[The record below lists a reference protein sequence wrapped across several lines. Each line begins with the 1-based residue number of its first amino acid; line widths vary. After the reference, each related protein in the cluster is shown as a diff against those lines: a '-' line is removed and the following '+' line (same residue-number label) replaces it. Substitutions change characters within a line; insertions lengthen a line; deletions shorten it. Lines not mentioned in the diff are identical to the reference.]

1 MSAQEPLNGVMGEL
15 DSTSAIAEETA
26 MAVDSEGG
34 QPVQDGEPVAK
45 LQANERLLFCAEV
58 LIGYKCEVQVRGWR
72 VIRCST
78 LLLVGSCPTS
88 CTCAAA
94 CSPPQ
99 GKSPPSVTHCEHCIV
114 VHMFLV
120 QLTDGTV
127 YEGIFHTM
135 KVDGKDAHV
144 VLKYAKVVKD
154 PTITAEGLQAI
165 AKKPEV
171 TKVIHSDDIAGVVAK
186 DVRMAA
192 EDLGSE
198 QYDVGFETDATI
210 SRGRGG

>member
-1 MSAQEPLNGVMGEL
+1 MHSLPL
-15 DSTSAIAEETA
+15 
-26 MAVDSEGG
+26 
-34 QPVQDGEPVAK
+34 
-45 LQANERLLFCAEV
+45 
-58 LIGYKCEVQVRGWR
+58 
-72 VIRCST
+72 
-78 LLLVGSCPTS
+78 
-88 CTCAAA
+88 
-94 CSPPQ
+94 
-99 GKSPPSVTHCEHCIV
+99 
-114 VHMFLV
+114 

-144 VLKYAKVVKD
+144 VLKYAKVIKD
-154 PTITAEGLQAI
+154 PSITAEGLQAI

-186 DVRMAA
+186 DVRMAP

-198 QYDVGFETDATI
+198 QYEVGFETDAAI

>member
-1 MSAQEPLNGVMGEL
+1 M
-15 DSTSAIAEETA
+15 
-26 MAVDSEGG
+26 
-34 QPVQDGEPVAK
+34 
-45 LQANERLLFCAEV
+45 
-58 LIGYKCEVQVRGWR
+58 
-72 VIRCST
+72 
-78 LLLVGSCPTS
+78 
-88 CTCAAA
+88 
-94 CSPPQ
+94 
-99 GKSPPSVTHCEHCIV
+99 
-114 VHMFLV
+114 HMFLV

-165 AKKPEV
+165 AKKPEA